1 MSLYIELTCLYT
13 GNSLIII
20 VLCTGGEPVCTVF
33 VIYSIL
39 YFNCV
44 ICAVIEFVPS
54 LESWSPLKH
63 IKEPLFMMRWFE
75 GSIQRFDVYMKKDPL
90 QERAF

>member
-20 VLCTGGEPVCTVF
+20 VLYTGGEPVCTVF

-54 LESWSPLKH
+54 LES
-63 IKEPLFMMRWFE
+63 
-75 GSIQRFDVYMKKDPL
+75 
-90 QERAF
+90 